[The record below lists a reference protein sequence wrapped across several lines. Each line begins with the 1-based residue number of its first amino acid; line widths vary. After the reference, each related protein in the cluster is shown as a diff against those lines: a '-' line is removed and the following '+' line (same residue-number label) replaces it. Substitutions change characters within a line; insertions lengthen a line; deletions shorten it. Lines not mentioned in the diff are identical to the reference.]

1 MILHNT
7 TFVIVPAIERQ
18 FLQWMQN
25 EYLPAIR
32 SEETFHDALL
42 TKIKPH
48 ADAEAEDALSFALQ
62 FKAPDEES
70 VGALWNGKASEILS
84 RQQKVFGESMLM
96 FSTVMEII

>member
-25 EYLPAIR
+25 EYLPTIR
-32 SEETFHDALL
+32 SEEIIHDVLL
-42 TKIKPH
+42 TKIKPQ
-48 ADAEAEDALSFALQ
+48 AYAETEDALSFALQ

-70 VGALWNGKASEILS
+70 VGALLNGKASEILS
-84 RQQKVFGESMLM
+84 SQQKVFGDNMLL